1 MKKRYAF
8 AITLAISLALTFVV
22 AGSARVGGGAANSSD
37 NMPAAI
43 GSTIADFKLPDING
57 HDQKLSSLKGEKGT
71 VLIFISA
78 QCPVVRDYLERI
90 SKLAV
95 DYKARGVNVIGINSN
110 AGETT
115 DDIKAHAAANN
126 LTMPILKDKNNK
138 IADQLGAERTP
149 EVFFLDANNKLVYHG
164 RIDNHRNVSLVNA
177 NDLRDAID
185 ATLAGKPV
193 VKTEASAFGCT
204 IKRAS

>member
-8 AITLAISLALTFVV
+8 ALSLALFLALTFIVN
-22 AGSARVGGGAANSSD
+22 GSAATSSD
-37 NMPAAI
+37 NMTPATI
-43 GSTIADFKLPDING
+43 GSTIADFKLPDSNG
-57 HDQKLSSLKGEKGT
+57 HEQKLSALKGQNGT
-71 VLIFISA
+71 VLIFIST
-78 QCPVVRDYLERI
+78 QCPVVRDYMERI

-95 DYKARGVNVIGINSN
+95 DYKARGVNVVGINAN
-110 AGETT
+110 ATETS

-126 LTMPILKDKNNK
+126 LMFPVLKDKNNK